1 MCSRTNLPAFI
12 CFPLLFGIY
21 CLWVTKGGIMPL
33 PPLVVT
39 LLLVPWVLQLRQ
51 SNRHLQCLLWFFF
64 SFSFFPLSLFP
75 SLRSLELFREQ
86 ILFPLL
92 HLCISTSALLRPFP
106 SHFFSPQT
114 NHYKIDAQRVCDE
127 NGNPLAIWIQSVQFM
142 KSSYRKVTF
151 KLRSERWEGANRVI
165 RECLGWGN

>member
-1 MCSRTNLPAFI
+1 MCSRTNLLAFI
-12 CFPLLFGIY
+12 CFPFLFGIY
-21 CLWVTKGGIMPL
+21 CLRVTKGGIMPL
-33 PPLVVT
+33 PSLVVT

-51 SNRHLQCLLWFFF
+51 SKQAPSGFAVVFF
-64 SFSFFPLSLFP
+64 SLSLFP

-106 SHFFSPQT
+106 SHFSSPQR

-127 NGNPLAIWIQSVQFM
+127 NGNPFGFSQF
-142 KSSYRKVTF
+142 RLWKVHTG
-151 KLRSERWEGANRVI
+151 RSHLNWDQKGEKGPTVWSENA
-165 RECLGWGN
+165 

>member
-1 MCSRTNLPAFI
+1 MPHHL
-12 CFPLLFGIY
+12 
-21 CLWVTKGGIMPL
+21 GGDLASGALSTSIMSIKQAPSVFA
-33 PPLVVT
+33 VV
-39 LLLVPWVLQLRQ
+39 
-51 SNRHLQCLLWFFF
+51 F
-64 SFSFFPLSLFP
+64 SLSLSP
-75 SLRSLELFREQ
+75 SLRSLEPFREQ

-106 SHFFSPQT
+106 SHFFFPQT

-151 KLRSERWEGANRVI
+151 KLRSER
-165 RECLGWGN
+165 